1 MESERVA
8 PVKQRPTLRV
18 VTLALLALIVAVVPL
33 NLAIGI
39 THPAFAAVYGL
50 VAACYLVMGLLIV
63 ERRPDNRVG
72 PITLAIGAGVAISLV
87 VDSYVS
93 YGSTGPGLPGRD
105 IVAWAFSLGD
115 GPLYAALA
123 ILVLLFP
130 TGRLPSA
137 RWRPVAGSVVALGLA
152 TSVTTGLRP
161 GPLPYHDWIDNPLG
175 VAVPFAVEVAGSI
188 QLLFAAP
195 ILLALLAPVARW
207 RVGGPVER
215 AQLKWIGASGLGI
228 MASIAFYAVVIGPD
242 TYDRSADLVVGGMV
256 ATFPVA
262 VAIAV
267 TRYRLFDIDR
277 IISRTVGW
285 AIVSGAVIAIYLVA
299 VLVLQAALAGI
310 IQGDTLAVAVSTL
323 LAAATFQ
330 PLRRRVQG
338 AVDLRFNR
346 ARVDAERAAAAFA
359 DRLRDEVEVETLA
372 RDLDSAARD
381 AVAPRSIGLWL
392 HARND
397 SRTTNG

>member
-1 MESERVA
+1 
-8 PVKQRPTLRV
+8 
-18 VTLALLALIVAVVPL
+18 
-33 NLAIGI
+33 
-39 THPAFAAVYGL
+39 
-50 VAACYLVMGLLIV
+50 
-63 ERRPDNRVG
+63 
-72 PITLAIGAGVAISLV
+72 
-87 VDSYVS
+87 
-93 YGSTGPGLPGRD
+93 
-105 IVAWAFSLGD
+105 
-115 GPLYAALA
+115 
-123 ILVLLFP
+123 
-130 TGRLPSA
+130 
-137 RWRPVAGSVVALGLA
+137 
-152 TSVTTGLRP
+152 
-161 GPLPYHDWIDNPLG
+161 
-175 VAVPFAVEVAGSI
+175 
-188 QLLFAAP
+188 
-195 ILLALLAPVARW
+195 
-207 RVGGPVER
+207 
-215 AQLKWIGASGLGI
+215 
-228 MASIAFYAVVIGPD
+228 
-242 TYDRSADLVVGGMV
+242 MV